1 MLQLYATSVFYHH
14 FGFEQLSRH
23 KSRDPDKL
31 DADYPSAFGL
41 L

>member
-1 MLQLYATSVFYHH
+1 MLQLYASSLFHRP

-31 DADYPSAFGL
+31 DADYPSAFGFL
-41 L
+41 